1 MAALDAINSILDTL
15 STWGFDLRRQFAQEW
30 MGIAGWQYLLAFTVI
45 LLSLFARRL
54 TKKLLH
60 RFILPQLERYGANL
74 AGQLTSALIQP
85 ITALLATIGVYIAMR
100 ILTIRVDETDP
111 VLLSE
116 SFIVQT
122 FQIATVT
129 ILIWTVM
136 RLIDVVARYYRDR
149 AQADEIPLEE
159 PIIVLIQRAIKVF
172 VLVVG
177 GLIVVERMGYS
188 IASLL
193 GGLGIGGLAIA
204 LAAQD
209 TLANIFG
216 SLIVLTDRPFK
227 IGDWVRI
234 GDVEGFVEFIGMRS
248 TRIRTWPKSLV
259 TIPNK
264 VMTNSNI
271 ENWSAMPLRRVS
283 FTFHIGFD
291 SPPDKV
297 EQLVNDI
304 EQLLIRH
311 PGVDQGYH
319 LVKFDSFSDKGLGIF
334 IYYFTRST
342 VWKEHLQVKQEVN
355 LEIMRLVRSLGLT
368 FGMPFVR
375 VYGHEGMPHVAE
387 DGETGGGMD
396 GGTSGGT
403 NASH

>member
-1 MAALDAINSILDTL
+1 MTTLDVINSLLDAL
-15 STWGFDLRRQFAQEW
+15 SSLGFDLRRQFANEW
-30 MGIAGWQYLLAFTVI
+30 MGIAGWQYMLAFLVI
-45 LLSLFARRL
+45 LLSLFARSL
-54 TKKLLH
+54 TKKLLN
-60 RFILPQLERYGANL
+60 RFILPQFERYGAKL
-74 AGQLTSALIQP
+74 AGQLTGGLVQP
-85 ITALLATIGVYIAMR
+85 ITALFATVGVYVALR
-100 ILTIRVDETDP
+100 ILTARVAPDAP

-116 SFIVQT
+116 TFIVQT

-129 ILIWTVM
+129 IILWAVM

-149 AQADEIPLEE
+149 AQAAEIPLEE

-216 SLIVLTDRPFK
+216 SLIVFTDRPFK

-234 GDVEGFVEFIGMRS
+234 GDVEGFVEFIGLRS

-264 VMTNSNI
+264 VLTNSNI

-283 FTFHIGFD
+283 FRFPIGFD
-291 SPPDKV
+291 APPDRV
-297 EQLVNDI
+297 EELVDGI
-304 EQLLIRH
+304 EQILINH

-319 LVKFDSFSDKGLGIF
+319 LVKFDGFSDRGLEIF

-355 LEIMRLVRSLGLT
+355 LAIMRLVRSLGLS

-375 VYGHEGMPHVAE
+375 VYGH
-387 DGETGGGMD
+387 DGVPYVPEEAGSET
-396 GGTSGGT
+396 SI
-403 NASH
+403 

>member
-1 MAALDAINSILDTL
+1 MDAINSLLDTL
-15 STWGFDLRRQFAQEW
+15 SSWGFDLRRQFAQEW

-60 RFILPQLERYGANL
+60 RFVLPQLERYGANL
-74 AGQLTSALIQP
+74 ASKLTSSLIQP
-85 ITALLATIGVYIAMR
+85 LTALLATIGVYVAMR
-100 ILTIRVDETDP
+100 ILTVRVDPDAP
-111 VLLSE
+111 ALLSE
-116 SFIVQT
+116 TFIVQT

-129 ILIWTVM
+129 ILIWMVM
-136 RLIDVVARYYRDR
+136 RLIDVVAQHYRDR

-216 SLIVLTDRPFK
+216 SLIVFTDRPFK

-264 VMTNSNI
+264 VMTSSNI

-283 FTFHIGFD
+283 FRFHIGFD
-291 SPPDKV
+291 APPDKV
-297 EQLVNDI
+297 EQLVNEI
-304 EQLLIRH
+304 EQLLIHH

-319 LVKFDSFSDKGLGIF
+319 LVKFDGFSDRGLEIF

-342 VWKEHLQVKQEVN
+342 VWKEHLQVKQEIN
-355 LEIMRLVRSLGLT
+355 LGIMRLVRSLGLS

-375 VYGHEGMPHVAE
+375 VYGH
-387 DGETGGGMD
+387 DGIPYVPEEAD
-396 GGTSGGT
+396 SQ
-403 NASH
+403 ASEPQS

>member
-1 MAALDAINSILDTL
+1 MDAINSLLDTL
-15 STWGFDLRRQFAQEW
+15 SSWGFDLRRQFAQEW

-60 RFILPQLERYGANL
+60 RFVLPQLERYGANL
-74 AGQLTSALIQP
+74 ASKLTSSLIQP
-85 ITALLATIGVYIAMR
+85 LTALLATIGVYVAMR
-100 ILTIRVDETDP
+100 ILTVRVDPDAP
-111 VLLSE
+111 ALLSE
-116 SFIVQT
+116 TFIVQT

-129 ILIWTVM
+129 ILIWMVM
-136 RLIDVVARYYRDR
+136 RLIDVVAQHYRDR

-216 SLIVLTDRPFK
+216 SLIVFTDRPFK

-248 TRIRTWPKSLV
+248 TRIRTWPKALV

-264 VMTNSNI
+264 VMTSSNI

-283 FTFHIGFD
+283 FRFHIGFD
-291 SPPDKV
+291 APPDKV
-297 EQLVNDI
+297 EQLVNEI
-304 EQLLIRH
+304 EQLLIHH

-319 LVKFDSFSDKGLGIF
+319 LVKFDGFSDRGLEIF

-342 VWKEHLQVKQEVN
+342 VWKEHLQVKQEIN
-355 LEIMRLVRSLGLT
+355 LGIMRLVRSLGLS

-375 VYGHEGMPHVAE
+375 VYGH
-387 DGETGGGMD
+387 DGIPYVPEEAD
-396 GGTSGGT
+396 SQ
-403 NASH
+403 ASEPQS

>member
-1 MAALDAINSILDTL
+1 MTTLDVINSLLDAL
-15 STWGFDLRRQFAQEW
+15 SSLGFDLRRQFANEW
-30 MGIAGWQYLLAFTVI
+30 MGIAGWQYLLAFLVI
-45 LLSLFARRL
+45 LLSLFARSL
-54 TKKLLH
+54 TKKLLN
-60 RFILPQLERYGANL
+60 RFILPQFERYGAKL
-74 AGQLTSALIQP
+74 AGQLTGGLVQP
-85 ITALLATIGVYIAMR
+85 ITALFATVGVYVALR
-100 ILTIRVDETDP
+100 ILTARVAPDAP

-116 SFIVQT
+116 TFIVQT

-129 ILIWTVM
+129 IILWAVM

-149 AQADEIPLEE
+149 AQAAEIPLEE

-216 SLIVLTDRPFK
+216 SLIVFTDRPFK

-234 GDVEGFVEFIGMRS
+234 GDVEGFVEFIGLRS

-264 VMTNSNI
+264 VLTNSNI
-271 ENWSAMPLRRVS
+271 ENCSAMPLRRV
-283 FTFHIGFD
+283 
-291 SPPDKV
+291 
-297 EQLVNDI
+297 
-304 EQLLIRH
+304 
-311 PGVDQGYH
+311 
-319 LVKFDSFSDKGLGIF
+319 
-334 IYYFTRST
+334 
-342 VWKEHLQVKQEVN
+342 
-355 LEIMRLVRSLGLT
+355 
-368 FGMPFVR
+368 
-375 VYGHEGMPHVAE
+375 
-387 DGETGGGMD
+387 
-396 GGTSGGT
+396 
-403 NASH
+403 